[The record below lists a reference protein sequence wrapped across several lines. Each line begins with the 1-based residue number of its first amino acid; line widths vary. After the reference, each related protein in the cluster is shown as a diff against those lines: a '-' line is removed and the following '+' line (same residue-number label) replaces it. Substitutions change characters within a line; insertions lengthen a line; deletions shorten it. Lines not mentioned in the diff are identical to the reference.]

1 MLFISSLPAEIF
13 AEILNEHSTS
23 DLWAWRNSILGLELV
38 WASSRADGSHCT
50 FTESCFFKCLV
61 MPWELWPPGQTG
73 SIPSEGTGMFFFFFF
88 NQCFIHDKEEICVS
102 LEKTECLNEINLT
115 TLLLKL
121 WVFVLGER
129 YEDPH
134 LGLCELS
141 KWGARA
147 QRKQCRPS
155 KQWTLQIIVLLL
167 YLAFLR
173 RRRITAFS
181 YKIIILLYDRKY
193 RS

>member
-73 SIPSEGTGMFFFFFF
+73 SIPSEGTGMFFYFFSINVLSMTKRKFVSAWKRQNVWMRSTSQPYCSNSECLF
-88 NQCFIHDKEEICVS
+88 WERGTRIHIWVCVS
-102 LEKTECLNEINLT
+102 SVNEGHEPKESSAGHQSSEHFR
-115 TLLLKL
+115 LLFCYCTWLS
-121 WVFVLGER
+121 WEGE
-129 YEDPH
+129 
-134 LGLCELS
+134 G
-141 KWGARA
+141 
-147 QRKQCRPS
+147 
-155 KQWTLQIIVLLL
+155 
-167 YLAFLR
+167 
-173 RRRITAFS
+173 
-181 YKIIILLYDRKY
+181 
-193 RS
+193 

>member
-1 MLFISSLPAEIF
+1 MNTAQV
-13 AEILNEHSTS
+13 TS
-23 DLWAWRNSILGLELV
+23 GHE
-38 WASSRADGSHCT
+38 
-50 FTESCFFKCLV
+50 E
-61 MPWELWPPGQTG
+61 
-73 SIPSEGTGMFFFFFF
+73 IPSWVWSWCGHPAGQMGPTALSHNSALSSVLSCPGSCDLQGKLVQFPLRALEFFFFFF

-173 RRRITAFS
+173 RRRITAF
-181 YKIIILLYDRKY
+181 
-193 RS
+193 